1 MLECLTCGHNSDSS
15 TYTSE
20 EEELILLLVL
30 RRRKRKR
37 TRRMLVRS
45 IFTKRRQQGE
55 FHNIA
60 QELRLVDPE
69 SHFRYLRMPK
79 ERYDSLLSKVRV
91 KYENNLE

>member
-1 MLECLTCGHNSDSS
+1 MENSSDNSDSS
-15 TYTSE
+15 TCTSE
-20 EEELILLLVL
+20 EEELILLLAL
-30 RRRKRKR
+30 RRRKRKKG
-37 TRRMLVRS
+37 TRRMWVRS

-55 FHNIA
+55 FHNLV

-79 ERYDSLLSKVRV
+79 ERFDSVLSKVRI

>member
-1 MLECLTCGHNSDSS
+1 MESSSDNSDNSDSS

-20 EEELILLLVL
+20 EEGLILLLAL
-30 RRRKRKR
+30 RRKRKKR
-37 TRRMLVRS
+37 TRRMWVRS

-55 FHNIA
+55 FHNLV

-79 ERYDSLLSKVRV
+79 ERFDSLLSKV
-91 KYENNLE
+91 